1 MILLFTVHCSLI
13 KLIPLIQPPS
23 INFRPVWLCV
33 VGVFLAALLFISPVA
48 AAEIVQNN
56 SSTAIID
63 RIEDNNVIY
72 LGENHDRIDHHRQQ
86 LKIITQLYQH
96 QASQLK
102 LAIALEMFQRP
113 FQPVLNRYL
122 AGEIDEERLKEQTEY
137 ETRWGFDWEFYAP
150 ILRFARANQI
160 PLIALNT
167 PAEITFKV
175 AESGLNS
182 LQGSDFRYIPPL
194 TDIDLDNQI
203 YRQRIEQIYYQHVE
217 NDLGNSQDADNFFAA
232 QILWDETMA
241 EAIANYYQNHPESQI
256 VVLVGK
262 AHVMHDYA
270 IPDRVARRIADFCF
284 TQESLLL
291 GRDE

>member
-48 AAEIVQNN
+48 AAEIVQNT
-56 SSTAIID
+56 SPTAIID
-63 RIEDNNVIY
+63 RIEGDNVIY
-72 LGENHDRIDHHRQQ
+72 LGENHDRIEHHQRQ
-86 LKIITQLYQH
+86 LEIITQLHQH
-96 QASQLK
+96 RASQLK

-122 AGEIDEERLKEQTEY
+122 AGKIDEDRLKQQTEY

-194 TDIDLDNQI
+194 TEIDLDNQI
-203 YRQRIEQIYYQHVE
+203 YRQRLEQIYYQHVE
-217 NDLGNSQDADNFFAA
+217 NDIGNSEDADNFFTA
-232 QILWDETMA
+232 QVLWDETMA
-241 EAIANYYQNHPESQI
+241 EAIANYYQNYPESQI

-262 AHVMHDYA
+262 AHVMYDYA
-270 IPDRVARRIADFCF
+270 IPDRVARRIADPYF

-291 GRDE
+291 GQDE

>member
-48 AAEIVQNN
+48 AAEIVQNT
-56 SSTAIID
+56 SPTAIID
-63 RIEDNNVIY
+63 RIEGDNVIY
-72 LGENHDRIDHHRQQ
+72 LGENHDRIEHHQRQ
-86 LKIITQLYQH
+86 LEIITQLHQH
-96 QASQLK
+96 RASQLK

-122 AGEIDEERLKEQTEY
+122 AGKIDEDRLKQQTEY

-194 TDIDLDNQI
+194 TEIDLDNQI
-203 YRQRIEQIYYQHVE
+203 YRQRLEQIYYQHVE
-217 NDLGNSQDADNFFAA
+217 NDIGNSEDADNFFTA
-232 QILWDETMA
+232 QVLWDETMA

-256 VVLVGK
+256 VVL
-262 AHVMHDYA
+262 A
-270 IPDRVARRIADFCF
+270 FF
-284 TQESLLL
+284 
-291 GRDE
+291 